1 MDERERP
8 ATTASAAPGDDD
20 GRDAAESLAEG
31 GGRGPSSG
39 VGLCLS
45 GGGYRAMLFHLG
57 ALRRLNEAGRLNT
70 LTRVASV
77 SGGSIIA
84 GVLGR
89 AWSDLGLGPSADPG
103 FVSDR
108 FDQLV
113 EQPIFDL
120 AGRTIDVRAVLTGMR
135 PGRIAT
141 KVQRAYDK
149 RLFHGATLQ
158 DLPADDAGP
167 RFVILAT
174 NLTNGTLWRFSRPY
188 MRDWRTDPIEHPTL
202 PLAHAVA
209 ASSAFPPV
217 LSPSMLELPDGRRLT
232 LTDGGVYDNLGLE
245 PVVKRCRTVFV
256 SDGGGTYKEP
266 ERPRVD
272 WLFGTVRV
280 LNTIDV
286 QVRRLRRRQVAGAL
300 AAGRRDGAFWAINT
314 NPRDFHRSASTLPV
328 TSEQAAALT
337 AVGTRL
343 GKLDRTVRHH
353 IANWGYAAADAG
365 LRSFVDHDLAE
376 PAGFP
381 YSGGVG

>member
-1 MDERERP
+1 MDDRERA
-8 ATTASAAPGDDD
+8 ATTELAPSGEDEST
-20 GRDAAESLAEG
+20 DAFEALAEG
-31 GGRGPSSG
+31 GGRGPTSG

-57 ALRRLNEAGRLNT
+57 ALRRLNEAGRLPT

-89 AWSDLGLGPSADPG
+89 AWSDLGFGPSAGPG

-108 FDQLV
+108 FERLV
-113 EQPIFDL
+113 EKPIFDL
-120 AGRTIDVRAVLTGMR
+120 AGRTIDVRAVLTGLR

-149 RLFHGATLQ
+149 RLFDGATLQ

-217 LSPSMLELPDGRRLT
+217 LSPSMLDLPDGRQLT

-245 PVVKRCRTVFV
+245 PVVKRCRTIFV
-256 SDGGGTYKEP
+256 SDGGGTYKESA
-266 ERPRVD
+266 RPRND

-286 QVRRLRRRQVAGAL
+286 QVRRLRRRQVVGAL
-300 AAGRRDGAFWAINT
+300 EAGRRDGAFWAINT
-314 NPRDFHRSASTLPV
+314 DPRKFARPASTLPV
-328 TSEQAAALT
+328 TMEQTAELA

-343 GKLDRTVRHH
+343 AKMNRATRHRV
-353 IANWGYAAADAG
+353 ANWGYAAADAG
-365 LRSFVDHDLAE
+365 LRSFVDADLPE
-376 PAGFP
+376 PSRFP
-381 YSGGVG
+381 YPGGVA